1 MKEETNNTN
10 FVLLFNRYETN
21 LSIILDRGPCHALK
35 IKR

>member
-21 LSIILDRGPCHALK
+21 LSIILDPVMLSK
-35 IKR
+35 